1 MSSELLNKFFDYF
14 LPRICPA
21 CNQKLKSFE
30 EVVCDSCFSKLKLTP
45 EAIIRTEY
53 EKKFASKNFVSDF
66 HPVFI
71 FESGNEI
78 QHIIHAL
85 KYNRQFRV
93 GIYLG
98 RLIANQLKQKL
109 ADWKIELI
117 IPIPLHRLKK
127 AERGYNQSEFIA
139 KGLSIESKI
148 PISTKAVKRKKFT
161 ETQTHLSA
169 LERQQ
174 NVRDAFRVNKQK
186 FIEGK
191 TILLVDDVITTG
203 STISEC
209 AKVLLENGAKKI
221 YAAFAAIA
229 E

>member
-1 MSSELLNKFFDYF
+1 MSPESLNKVFDFF

-30 EVVCDSCFSKLKLTP
+30 EIVCDSCFAKLKLTS
-45 EAIIRTEY
+45 ETLIKTEY
-53 EKKFASKNFVSDF
+53 QKKFASKNFVSDF

-98 RLIANQLKQKL
+98 KLIANQLKPKL
-109 ADWKIELI
+109 FDWKIELI

-139 KGLSIESKI
+139 KGLSLASKI
-148 PISTKAVKRKKFT
+148 PFSAKAIQRKKFT

-169 LERQQ
+169 LKRQQ
-174 NVRDAFRVNKQK
+174 NVRDAFRVDKQK
-186 FIEGK
+186 LIEGK

-221 YAAFAAIA
+221 YAASAAIA